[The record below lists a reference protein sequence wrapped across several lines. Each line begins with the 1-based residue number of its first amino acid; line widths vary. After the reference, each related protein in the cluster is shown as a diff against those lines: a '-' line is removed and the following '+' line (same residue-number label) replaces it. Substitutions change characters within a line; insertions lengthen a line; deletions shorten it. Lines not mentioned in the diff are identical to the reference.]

1 MILFRFRRF
10 LRYYGLDWH
19 LKILF
24 EYNVPPLI
32 IRVKTYTLRKK
43 LLLSYQKEKIT
54 IFSSNIAKKAKIG
67 FFFLFQWRFGT
78 WRYYPNE
85 LKMDWYAYYDLEQ
98 LLATITCQVSKII
111 FFAPPYSRG
120 NGVRKPC
127 TKCGWREMNGSSW
140 NQWPKVV
147 WNVYNIHAANYHIS
161 FFFSKAEIRYFSW
174 NSKFPKNSKHPSG

>member
-1 MILFRFRRF
+1 MILFRFRRI
-10 LRYYGLDWH
+10 LRSYGLGWH

-67 FFFLFQWRFGT
+67 FFFLFQWRVGT

-111 FFAPPYSRG
+111 FFAPPYCISWDRRNAATQEQVDCHQGTMPRAYTPNYPANITSR
-120 NGVRKPC
+120 
-127 TKCGWREMNGSSW
+127 
-140 NQWPKVV
+140 
-147 WNVYNIHAANYHIS
+147 
-161 FFFSKAEIRYFSW
+161 
-174 NSKFPKNSKHPSG
+174 

>member
-10 LRYYGLDWH
+10 LRSYGLGWH

-111 FFAPPYSRG
+111 FFAPPY
-120 NGVRKPC
+120 C
-127 TKCGWREMNGSSW
+127 TLYR
-140 NQWPKVV
+140 V
-147 WNVYNIHAANYHIS
+147 
-161 FFFSKAEIRYFSW
+161 FFFLFKTLITSDLLDRFQPTWS
-174 NSKFPKNSKHPSG
+174 

>member
-67 FFFLFQWRFGT
+67 FFFPFSMAFWHLKILSKWAKNGLVCLLRPGTTFSNYYMSSFQ
-78 WRYYPNE
+78 NN
-85 LKMDWYAYYDLEQ
+85 
-98 LLATITCQVSKII
+98 
-111 FFAPPYSRG
+111 FFRSTLMGIGRG
-120 NGVRKPC
+120 GK
-127 TKCGWREMNGSSW
+127 G
-140 NQWPKVV
+140 
-147 WNVYNIHAANYHIS
+147 
-161 FFFSKAEIRYFSW
+161 
-174 NSKFPKNSKHPSG
+174 FPKQEFDQLKNKWSPVKLG